1 MSLTAEFKDPSLVR
15 AIIKNMSDIQT
26 KPLTF
31 MEFCGTHTQSIFK
44 HGIRKLLPKTIK
56 MLSGP
61 GCPVCV
67 TDQKEIDYSIALSQ
81 LPGVIITT
89 FGDFLKVPGSD
100 GSNLQKARAW
110 GADIRI
116 VFSPLDAIQI
126 ALQNKQKKVIFL
138 GIGFE
143 TTAPIVAA
151 SILRAVKDRVS
162 NYYVFSMHKLT
173 PPATKAILNLGE
185 IKLDGI
191 LGPGHV
197 STIIGSLAWEFLPSI
212 YNLPFAI
219 SGFEAVDII
228 KGLES
233 LVKQNVE
240 KKPQVIN
247 TYSRSVR
254 PEGNTRAIATMNEV
268 FYEDLACWRGL
279 GSIPDSGLSIKS
291 SYKKFNAKDQFDIR
305 IPEPELFN
313 PYDCQCHEV
322 IRGLIEPPECRYF
335 KNKCTPDNPLG
346 ACMVSSEGACSAY
359 YLYSYE

>member
-1 MSLTAEFKDPSLVR
+1 MSLMAEYKDPSLFSS
-15 AIIKNMSDIQT
+15 IIKNISDILTQ
-26 KPLTF
+26 PITF
-31 MEFCGTHTQSIFK
+31 MEFCGTHTQAIFK

-67 TDQKEIDYSIALSQ
+67 TDQKEIDYSIALSR

-100 GSNLQKARAW
+100 GSNLQKARAR

-116 VFSPLDAIQI
+116 VYSPLDAIQI

-151 SILRAVKDRVS
+151 SILKAVNSEVS
-162 NYYVFSMHKLT
+162 NYYVFSIHKLT

-197 STIIGSLAWEFLPSI
+197 STIIGSLAWEFLSSI
-212 YNLPFAI
+212 YNMPFAI
-219 SGFEAVDII
+219 AGFEAIDIL

-233 LVKQNVE
+233 LVRQCVE
-240 KKPQVIN
+240 KKPRVIN

-254 PEGNTRAIATMNEV
+254 PEGNTRAITTMNEV
-268 FYEDLACWRGL
+268 FYEDLAYWRGL
-279 GSIPDSGLSIKS
+279 GLIPDSGLSIKS
-291 SYKKFNAKDQFDIR
+291 YYKKFDAKHQFDIK
-305 IPEPELFN
+305 IPESEVLN
-313 PYDCQCHEV
+313 SDGCQCHEV
-322 IRGLIEPPECRYF
+322 IRGLIEPPECRYY

>member
-1 MSLTAEFKDPSLVR
+1 MNLMAKYKDPSLFR
-15 AIIKNMSDIQT
+15 YIIKNMSDLSVQ
-26 KPLTF
+26 PLTF
-31 MEFCGTHTQSIFK
+31 MEFCGTHTQAIFK
-44 HGIRKLLPKTIK
+44 HSIRKLLPKNIK

-67 TDQKEIDYSIALSQ
+67 TDQKEIDHSIALSHLQ
-81 LPGVIITT
+81 GVIIAT

-100 GSNLQKARAW
+100 GSNLQKARAQ
-110 GADIRI
+110 GADIR
-116 VFSPLDAIQI
+116 VVYSPLDAIQI
-126 ALQNKQKKVIFL
+126 AQKNKEKKVIFL

-151 SILRAVKDRVS
+151 SILKAVKENIS

-212 YNLPFAI
+212 YNMPFAI
-219 SGFEAVDII
+219 SGFEAIDIL

-233 LVKQNVE
+233 LLKQCID

-247 TYSRSVR
+247 TYSRSVK
-254 PEGNTRAIATMNEV
+254 PEGNTRAINTMFEV
-268 FYEDLACWRGL
+268 FYEDVAHWRGL
-279 GSIPDSGLSIKS
+279 GAIPNSGLSIKS
-291 SYKKFNAKDQFDIR
+291 SYREFDAKHQFDIE
-305 IPEPELFN
+305 IPDSKVL
-313 PYDCQCHEV
+313 YSYGCQCHEV
-322 IRGLIEPPECRYF
+322 IRGLIEPPECRYY
-335 KNKCTPDNPLG
+335 KNICTPDNPLG